1 MSTKIPKVP
10 KVQVYEEN
18 IEDVSL
24 QECFDKIQ
32 SKLKELADTSG
43 RPLCEAER
51 DNRLHNLYELKVH
64 VLEMYRQK
72 QLEDIEETLKWI
84 IQGCGVS
91 TEFIAAIALLNS
103 INHVGNQIH
112 EAFRKEFE
120 RYHN

>member
-1 MSTKIPKVP
+1 MSTKMP

-18 IEDVSL
+18 IKEASL
-24 QECFDKIQ
+24 QECFNKIQ
-32 SKLKELADTSG
+32 SKLRELADIDG
-43 RPLCEAER
+43 CLLCETER

-91 TEFIAAIALLNS
+91 SEFIAAITLLNN

-120 RYHN
+120 RYHT